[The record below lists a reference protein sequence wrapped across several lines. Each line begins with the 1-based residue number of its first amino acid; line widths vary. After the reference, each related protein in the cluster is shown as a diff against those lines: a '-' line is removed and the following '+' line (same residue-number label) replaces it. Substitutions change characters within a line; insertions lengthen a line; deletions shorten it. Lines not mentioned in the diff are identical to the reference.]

1 MSMSA
6 NSLYHSPR
14 SEGNKPG
21 PGAKIINFEKEK
33 RFTTVTNKACHCGF
47 ALSLSPNNFIS
58 FLLSDNFWSVVCH
71 FGWAGWSGGG
81 LLWLSGRLSLL
92 TRCHQGVII
101 CTNGSQRITL
111 YHHYPN
117 DPTFPATMRLIDST
131 LSRIVTWFIAGV
143 SICAG

>member
-1 MSMSA
+1 MSA

-14 SEGNKPG
+14 SEGIKPG

-33 RFTTVTNKACHCGF
+33 RFTTLTNKACHCGF
-47 ALSLSPNNFIS
+47 ALSLQIILYHSYRQTIS
-58 FLLSDNFWSVVCH
+58 GPWFVILGGL
-71 FGWAGWSGGG
+71 GGG

-92 TRCHQGVII
+92 TRCHQVVII